1 MGARHIVGSVGATAT
16 IALATLGTAPSAYA
30 GTPNLNG
37 PYKATSNGQF
47 ARTNEVFKDERTK
60 VETWAITTVCKSP
73 IECTG
78 EVQSSAGWTAPVIYN
93 GDVWN
98 IRHVIPN
105 WEPCP
110 DGTFAD
116 GVQQFFFWSYDP
128 VTNERHDTQTGLL
141 VGRDMTLSA
150 SGSCGR
156 NQSLQIE
163 LPFRLDKL

>member
-1 MGARHIVGSVGATAT
+1 MGGMRITGSVVAAAT
-16 IALATLGTAPSAYA
+16 IALGTLGTAPSAYA
-30 GTPNLNG
+30 AAPDLNG
-37 PYKATSNGQF
+37 SYRATSNGQF

-60 VETWAITTVCKSP
+60 VETWNITTACEYP
-73 IECTG
+73 IECSG
-78 EVQSSAGWTAPVIYN
+78 EVRSSAGWTAPVTYD

-98 IRHVIPN
+98 IRRIVPN

-110 DGTFAD
+110 DGTFAE
-116 GVQQFFFWSYDP
+116 GSQQFFFWSYDP
-128 VTNERHDTQTGLL
+128 VTNERHDTNTTLL
-141 VGRDMTLSA
+141 VGRDMTLSE